1 MNALGLGMIAADAY
15 FRQNRQQE
23 LDQQQ
28 RERYAAEKQRTDAEN
43 STLGD
48 ATSARRAQL
57 LAQRMQAEGQAKAQP
72 GLDTLTQ
79 MRTDNQIQGERDN
92 SALQPE
98 RQRGALANAKVAAD
112 TAEFNAGDMPNQV
125 RDRRVQRANTN
136 AQQHVQSIAQLA
148 GVIKTGDSKAVLQY
162 MNDLSDAQHGPGN
175 HAPIAQVGYTK
186 DPNTGENVFTA
197 LDANGKTVMQMSS
210 SQMQRISDSLKPA
223 PKVEKLKPGESL
235 ATVQPDGRAST
246 VLTAPGDKEG
256 TKQHTPAEIQSAE
269 WLMKNGVATDATNAW
284 NKVRSAREKTRGSF
298 IADMIKD
305 SITPKESPDSVR
317 KKQELFGGLYDQI
330 QREQGG
336 GAPTKPGVNPAPG
349 LDDVSRARINN
360 LIGVP

>member
-57 LAQRMQAEGQAKAQP
+57 GAQRVQAEGQTKAQP

-79 MRTDNQIQGERDN
+79 IRTDNQIQGERDN
-92 SALQPE
+92 AALQPE
-98 RQRGALANAKVAAD
+98 RQRGALANAKAGAD
-112 TAEFNAGDMPNQV
+112 VAEFNAGDVPNLV
-125 RDRRVQRANTN
+125 REKRVQRANTN
-136 AQQHVQSIAQLA
+136 AQQHVQSIGQLA
-148 GVIKTGDSKAVLQY
+148 GVIKTGDTNAVLKY

-175 HAPIAQVGYTK
+175 HSPIAQVGYTK

-197 LDANGKTVMQMSS
+197 IDANGKIVMQMSS

-235 ATVQPDGRAST
+235 ATVQADGRAST

-256 TKQHTPAEIQSAE
+256 AKQHTPAEIQSAE
-269 WLMKNGVATDATNAW
+269 WLMRNGVAIDATDAW

-298 IADMIKD
+298 IADMIKG
-305 SITPKESPDSVR
+305 SIMPNESPDSIR
-317 KKQELFGGLYDQI
+317 KKQEMFGGLYDQI

-336 GAPTKPGVNPAPG
+336 GAPQKPGVNPAPG